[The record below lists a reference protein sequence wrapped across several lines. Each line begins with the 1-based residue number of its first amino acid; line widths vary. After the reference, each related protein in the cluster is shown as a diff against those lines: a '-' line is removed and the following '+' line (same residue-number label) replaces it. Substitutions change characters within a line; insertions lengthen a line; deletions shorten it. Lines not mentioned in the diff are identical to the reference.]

1 MTGGTA
7 ARPMPPFWVLFG
19 VAAALVA
26 GAGTGTLLGV
36 AGTLLAPP
44 ALALLYRVN
53 GARAA
58 AAVGAGVALLLVAGR
73 GALGVGAA
81 ALPVGISGLLLGRG
95 ISRGDRPDRAIGV
108 ASLPYLV
115 LAVIEFFRIAVGP
128 GRVEEAA
135 RAAETARELYQG
147 FGVDPGTVSML
158 ADAAGFAVVLVP
170 GWIYAVHLGITIL
183 VYGFSVSLI
192 RRFGGKAEEL
202 PRFGTWRAPF
212 GFVWVFAAGL
222 AGTLTGRTPWMEAGA
237 NLLLLGSSVYLV
249 QGLGVLTGQFRKRK
263 VPYAA
268 QILFFAVA
276 VLLVFPFFVVLAVS
290 TGLFD
295 TWFDFRR
302 LERAPEDSG
311 KP

>member
-1 MTGGTA
+1 
-7 ARPMPPFWVLFG
+7 MPPSWVLFG
-19 VAAALVA
+19 AAAALVA
-26 GAGTGTLLGV
+26 GAGTGALLGV

-44 ALALLYRVN
+44 ALALLYRTDPVR
-53 GARAA
+53 AVAA
-58 AAVGAGVALLLVAGR
+58 AGAGAALLLVASR
-73 GALGVGAA
+73 GALGVGLA
-81 ALPVGISGLLLGRG
+81 ALPVGISGLLLARG
-95 ISRGDRPDRAIGV
+95 IFRRERPLRVVAV
-108 ASLPYLV
+108 ASIPYLV
-115 LAVIEFFRIAVGP
+115 LSVIEFFRIAVGP
-128 GRVEEAA
+128 GRAEEAA
-135 RAAETARELYQG
+135 RAAETARRLYEG
-147 FGVDPGTVSML
+147 FGVDPGTISML
-158 ADAAGFAVVLVP
+158 AEAAEFAVVLVP
-170 GWIYAVHLGITIL
+170 GWIYVVHLGITIL

-192 RRFGGKAEEL
+192 RRFGGEAEEL
-202 PRFGTWRAPF
+202 SRLGAWRAPF

-237 NLLLLGSSVYLV
+237 NLLLLGSAVYLV

-276 VLLVFPFFVVLAVS
+276 VLLVFPFFLIMAVS

-311 KP
+311 SP